1 MLNLIYVGN
10 ISEDNIISDE
20 RGKLHKCLGG
30 STVYSSHASKCVS
43 NKLRIGIIGNTCI
56 NYKNKLEANGIEFLG
71 NVVETN
77 TEFYINEV
85 TNECLGRNYNM
96 VSCENSKKIETQH
109 LHVSFRKGINIEQI
123 LNNQLISYNTL
134 SIDVMIHSVKEMIPV
149 ILKYLE
155 KINIIFCNMDE
166 YKIIKEYLNDKIKI
180 VVTNNSNPILFMENG
195 KVFIQEI
202 EKMDNVV
209 STTGAGDS
217 FVGGFLGEFVLSKN
231 LNESI
236 QKGVITSQKSI
247 LGYGPL
253 IKCNVDIEN
262 ANNAIKE
269 IPKKIVVIGNSC
281 AGKSTFVKYY
291 KELFDIYE
299 EIDDIEPLKEIF
311 KLDDM
316 VRESIS
322 NLYIK
327 DIKYC
332 FDIVE
337 EYKSDI
343 NNINFYTQ
351 KAINGNGHVIL
362 RPVLW
367 NKILKYSLN
376 KCEYDNLI
384 IQFSRGKDE
393 DYEKEYNQNAYLK
406 NLLDIDKK
414 ICLDSGT
421 IIINLQADLE
431 KRIIRNEK
439 RRISGGHYV
448 EENTMKQI
456 YSKDIF
462 EYLTDN
468 EVSFLNLDG
477 KRILVYNLNNNK
489 IFEEDELQQYMRDEI
504 IKIIKYYNKYKED

>member
-217 FVGGFLGEFVLSKN
+217 FVGGF
-231 LNESI
+231 
-236 QKGVITSQKSI
+236 
-247 LGYGPL
+247 Y
-253 IKCNVDIEN
+253 
-262 ANNAIKE
+262 
-269 IPKKIVVIGNSC
+269 
-281 AGKSTFVKYY
+281 
-291 KELFDIYE
+291 
-299 EIDDIEPLKEIF
+299 
-311 KLDDM
+311 
-316 VRESIS
+316 
-322 NLYIK
+322 
-327 DIKYC
+327 
-332 FDIVE
+332 
-337 EYKSDI
+337 
-343 NNINFYTQ
+343 
-351 KAINGNGHVIL
+351 
-362 RPVLW
+362 
-367 NKILKYSLN
+367 
-376 KCEYDNLI
+376 
-384 IQFSRGKDE
+384 
-393 DYEKEYNQNAYLK
+393 
-406 NLLDIDKK
+406 
-414 ICLDSGT
+414 
-421 IIINLQADLE
+421 
-431 KRIIRNEK
+431 
-439 RRISGGHYV
+439 
-448 EENTMKQI
+448 
-456 YSKDIF
+456 
-462 EYLTDN
+462 
-468 EVSFLNLDG
+468 
-477 KRILVYNLNNNK
+477 
-489 IFEEDELQQYMRDEI
+489 
-504 IKIIKYYNKYKED
+504 